1 MATSTTIPQ
10 SITYVRHIY
19 KPAVWLLYHASRLAQ
34 RRSTFHQSS
43 GLKRTTSKENYRSW
57 RAEELRN
64 QITQHFDPSRIE
76 GFNVLDFGCGTGE
89 LCSLM
94 ATHNPMRI
102 VGVDISEEAVQRARA
117 SQSAAAQPTHT
128 SVEFI
133 HAERKQAI
141 PVDDA
146 TIDLISCFDVV
157 EHIADVSFTL
167 REWQRM
173 LRPGGKVWIWWSSW
187 RGPFGHHME
196 SLIPLPWVHL
206 IFPQR
211 SMFEACAELYDAPD
225 FVPRVWDR
233 DAVTGQKK
241 PNKWRSQQ
249 SFYPFLNKLTQK
261 GFERQIREV
270 GLTINRCEIHGFSG
284 SWLSRATR
292 MLIPIPILGDCFVSY
307 YVYELSKHI

>member
-1 MATSTTIPQ
+1 MTTSTTIPQ
-10 SITYVRHIY
+10 TVTHARRIY
-19 KPAVWLLYHASRLAQ
+19 KPGVWLLYHASRFAQ
-34 RRSTFHQSS
+34 RRSAFHQTSD
-43 GLKRTTSKENYRSW
+43 LKRTTSNENYRSW
-57 RAEELRN
+57 RAEELCN
-64 QITQHFDPSRIE
+64 QLTQHFDTHHIE
-76 GFNVLDFGCGTGE
+76 GLNVLDFGCGTGE
-89 LCSLM
+89 LCALM
-94 ATHNPMRI
+94 ADHNPMRI
-102 VGVDISEEAVQRARA
+102 VGVDLSEEAVQHAHA
-117 SQSAAAQPTHT
+117 SQKDATLPANT

-133 HAERKQAI
+133 HAQRKQPV

-167 REWQRM
+167 QEWHRM
-173 LRPGGKVWIWWSSW
+173 LRPGGKVWIWWSPW

-233 DAVTGQKK
+233 DEHTGQKK

-249 SFYPFLNKLTQK
+249 QFYPFLNRLTQR
-261 GFERQIREV
+261 GFECEV
-270 GLTINRCEIHGFSG
+270 RRADLKIDRREIHGFSG
-284 SWLSRATR
+284 SWRSRATS
-292 MLIPIPILGDCFVSY
+292 MLIPIPILGDCFVSF
-307 YVYELSKHI
+307 YVYELSKPL